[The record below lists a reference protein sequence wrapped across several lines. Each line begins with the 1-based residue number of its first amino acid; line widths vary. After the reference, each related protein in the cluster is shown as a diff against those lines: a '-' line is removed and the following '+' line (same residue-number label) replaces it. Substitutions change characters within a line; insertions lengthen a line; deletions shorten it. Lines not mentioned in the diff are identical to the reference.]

1 MRHALILAILIAV
14 VPACGTQQ
22 SLDTTVQAATVRA
35 TIDSLWSQYA
45 VAANQ
50 RDSLTFGTLFH
61 DDAVLVFSGAP
72 TISGKT
78 AIQEFLLA
86 LYTPVSVTR
95 LRVVPDDLRV
105 HGPLAVETGTF
116 EEDYLEAGASKTE
129 AGRFTLIAEPGPEKR
144 WLIRRLVMLADSVRA
159 GAAGGA

>member
-1 MRHALILAILIAV
+1 MRYALVLAILIAV

-22 SLDTTVQAATVRA
+22 QLDTTVQAATVRA
-35 TIDSLWSQYA
+35 SLDSVWAQYA

-50 RDSLTFGTLFH
+50 RDTLTFGTLFH

-72 TISGKT
+72 TVAGK
-78 AIQEFLLA
+78 AAVQEFLLA

-105 HGPLAVETGTF
+105 HGPLAVETGTY

-129 AGRFTLIAEPGPEKR
+129 VGRFVLIAEQGGAKR
-144 WLIRRLVMLADSVRA
+144 WLIRRLVVLADSVRA
-159 GAAGGA
+159 GGAV